1 MTGVSVG
8 GLSKRYGAVTAVAGL
23 TFDAPPGEVTGFLGP
38 NGAGKTTTL
47 RMLLGLA
54 QPTAGEALIGG
65 RHYASLAN
73 PRAEVGA
80 VLEATGFHPGRSGRN
95 HLRILALASRLPEGR
110 VGQVLERTGLTAAA
124 DRRVGRYS
132 LGMRQR
138 LALAAAL
145 LGDPAVLILDEPAN
159 GLDPAGMATLRELA
173 GEGRTILVSSHVLSE
188 VAQTVDRVI
197 IISDGTLR
205 FAGPLA
211 DLGGAGVAVR
221 SQRIADLSTM
231 LTAYGFQVRI
241 TGESS
246 LEVQGASASEIG
258 RLAAEAGIAL
268 SSLGAGSTALEAA
281 FLRLTEQSAQPAS
294 VTPDH
299 RRHRIGAG
307 G

>member
-1 MTGVSVG
+1 MTDVSVR
-8 GLSKRYGAVTAVAGL
+8 GLSKRYGGVTAVDHL
-23 TFDAPPGEVTGFLGP
+23 TFDVPTGEVTGFLGP

-47 RMLLGLA
+47 RMLLGLV

-65 RHYASLAN
+65 RHYAKLAN

-95 HLRILALASRLPEGR
+95 HLRILVRSARLPEGR
-110 VGQVLERTGLTAAA
+110 VGEMLERVGLTAAA
-124 DRRVGRYS
+124 DRRVGGYS

-138 LALAAAL
+138 LGLAAAL
-145 LGDPAVLILDEPAN
+145 LGDPGVLILDEPAN
-159 GLDPAGMATLRELA
+159 GLDPAGMATLRELLRELA

-211 DLGGAGVAVR
+211 ELGGTGVAVR
-221 SQRIADLSTM
+221 SQGTADLSKL
-231 LTAYGFQVRI
+231 LTACGFQVRI

-246 LEVQGASASEIG
+246 LEVQGAAAEEIG
-258 RLAAEAGIAL
+258 RLAAQEGIAL
-268 SSLGAGSTALEAA
+268 SSLGEGRTALEAA
-281 FLRLTEQSAQPAS
+281 FLRLTEESAQRAS
-294 VTPDH
+294 VAPITAD
-299 RRHRIGAG
+299 IA
-307 G
+307 